1 MSRVDKIL
9 EMMHSGEK
17 DSFLQ
22 HALALEYIKI
32 GQLHAAMEQFVDLLS
47 SNPDYVGSYY
57 HLAKLYERLN
67 EVDQAIFT
75 YEKGMEIAKK
85 LKDQHA
91 YNELLA
97 AKDELI

>member
-9 EMMHSGEK
+9 EMMQSSGK

-32 GQLHAAMEQFVDLLS
+32 GQYLDAMEQFVDLLN
-47 SNPDYVGSYY
+47 SNPDYVGSYD

-67 EVDQAIFT
+67 EVEQAIST
-75 YEKGMEIAKK
+75 YEKGMEVSKK

-91 YNELLA
+91 YNELLV